1 MRKILFLFTVQTLL
15 ALTSKDFIDFN
26 SLETGPGLGYRHDS
40 LEWTYTNINGLP
52 DAKYKYKDLQSVAM
66 DFSGRL
72 FLWNFMVRGGF
83 DYAWIQSGKLDLFIA
98 ADSTVDSPSTPAA
111 YLSPFDF
118 QITEVRGNLFDW
130 NLGGGYAIPFYK
142 KFSNWLY
149 LIPEAGYSFSSQT
162 LSHGDA
168 SGPVTLPATVFGL
181 SLMTN
186 RVTGVDRTRRWWKGP
201 YVGGDLYGKYKK
213 FSVDLAYYYHFL
225 QMEQKNR
232 LFLETSLYLFPVP
245 GLIQQVIIDASTIG
259 SPKNLH
265 GSEFFG
271 RIGYEIGSC
280 FKLALSG
287 KYFTTSFGGKRADL
301 SQDQSVSG
309 TTQHV
314 SYVFG
319 FDGNWRT
326 YSILLEGMIFF

>member
-1 MRKILFLFTVQTLL
+1 MKKILLLFAVQTLF
-15 ALTSKDFIDFN
+15 ALTKRDFIDFN
-26 SLETGPGLGYRHDS
+26 SLEAGPGLGYRHDS
-40 LEWTYTNINGLP
+40 LEWTFNNINGLP

-66 DFSGRL
+66 DFGGRL

-98 ADSTVDSPSTPAA
+98 ADSTVDSPTTPAL
-111 YLSPFDF
+111 YLAPFDF
-118 QITEVRGNLFDW
+118 QINEVRGNLFDW

-162 LSHGDA
+162 LSHGDP

-181 SLMTN
+181 SLMTV
-186 RVTGVDRTRRWWKGP
+186 RVPQIAKTRRCWKGP

-213 FSVDLAYYYHFL
+213 FSLDLAYYYHFY

-232 LFLETSLYLFPVP
+232 FFLDTSLFLLPMP
-245 GLIQQVIIDASTIG
+245 GLVLQTIIDASTVG
-259 SPKNLH
+259 NPKNLH
-265 GSEFFG
+265 GNEFFG
-271 RIGYEIGSC
+271 RIGYEVSSF

-287 KYFTTSFGGKRADL
+287 KYFTTSFKGKRADL
-301 SQDQSVSG
+301 SQEESVSG
-309 TTQHV
+309 NIDRV
-314 SYVFG
+314 SYVLG